1 MKSITKQK
9 PFDEVQQQLDRFDRV
24 YIVGCGTCTTTTR
37 TGGREEVLDMKERL
51 QELGKLVTGWT
62 VIPTACDEMTE
73 VSMKEN
79 SGDIQN
85 ANCIL
90 IMACALGV
98 HRVNLYSGKPVIPA
112 VDTLFIGIEDSP
124 GNFYEVCA
132 QCGQCVLGET
142 AGICPLTAC
151 HKGLLNGP
159 CGGTNNGKCEV
170 DAEKD
175 CAWTLIYQRLK
186 EQDRLDLMRK
196 YHPPK
201 NYHVLPRPR
210 ITTVVPVTGGSD
222 GVKVEAGA

>member
-9 PFDEVQQQLDRFDRV
+9 PFDEVEQLLDRFDRV
-24 YIVGCGTCTTTTR
+24 YIIGCGTCATMTR
-37 TGGREEVLDMKERL
+37 TGGIDQVLEMKEQL
-51 QELGKLVTGWT
+51 QEQGKLVTGWT

-73 VSMKEN
+73 VALKEN
-79 SGDIQN
+79 DEAIKN

-90 IMACALGV
+90 VMACALGV
-98 HRVNLYSGKPVIPA
+98 HRLSLYISKPVIPA
-112 VDTLFIGIEDSP
+112 LDTLFIGMEDSP
-124 GNFYEVCA
+124 GNFHEVCA

-170 DAEKD
+170 DKEKD

-201 NYHVLPRPR
+201 NYQVVPRPR
-210 ITTVVPVTGGSD
+210 ITEIV
-222 GVKVEAGA
+222 

>member
-9 PFDEVQQQLDRFDRV
+9 PPEEIEQQLEGLERV
-24 YIVGCGTCTTTTR
+24 YIIGCGTCATMTR

-51 QELGKLVTGWT
+51 QGVGKMVTGWT

-73 VSMKEN
+73 VSVREN
-79 SGDIQN
+79 NGAIQS

-90 IMACALGV
+90 VMSCALGV
-98 HRVNLYSGKPVIPA
+98 HRVGSYIAKPVIPA
-112 VDTLFIGIEDSP
+112 LDTLFIGVEDSP
-124 GNFYEVCA
+124 GNFREVCA

-170 DAEKD
+170 DNEKD
-175 CAWTLIYQRLK
+175 CAWTLIYQRLR
-186 EQDRLDLMRK
+186 EQGRLDLMRK
-196 YHPPK
+196 YQPAK
-201 NYHVLPRPR
+201 NFQVVPRPR
-210 ITTVVPVTGGSD
+210 TSRIV
-222 GVKVEAGA
+222 